1 MARVHII
8 GAGISGLACAVR
20 LARQGRTVSLYE
32 AAAQAGGRCRSY
44 YDSKLERTVDNGNHI
59 LLSANRAALSYL
71 DEIGAAGTL
80 VGPKRAV
87 FPFVDLRS
95 GARWTLRPNRGP
107 IPWWILSSARRVPGT
122 RPGAYV
128 AALSLAFARAE
139 DTVAD
144 RLDPADPLW
153 ERFWEPLT
161 VAALNTAPREAS
173 ARLLWRI
180 LRETFARGE
189 AKARPLMARDGLG
202 ASFVEPALA
211 VLKNAGAELGFNQRL
226 RAIRFAE
233 DLAVGLDFGVRQVTL
248 GAADLLVIALPPN
261 AAAALVP
268 GLAAP
273 RDMGSIVNA
282 HIRLAAAPKPPPGMP
297 DDMPFLGL
305 IGGAAQWL
313 LLRGDVVSLTV
324 SAAETLAE
332 ESNETIAAK
341 LWADT
346 ATALELDPGE
356 VPPIRVIRE
365 RRATI
370 AQTPAALNLR
380 PPAHSKWR
388 NLVLAGD
395 WTDTGYPATI
405 ESAVRSGRRA
415 AELVCGS

>member
-1 MARVHII
+1 MARIHII
-8 GAGISGLACAVR
+8 GAGSSGLACAVR
-20 LARQGRTVSLYE
+20 LVRQGRAVSLYE

-44 YDSKLERTVDNGNHI
+44 YDSKLERTIDNGNHI

-71 DEIGAAGTL
+71 DEIGAGATL
-80 VGPKRAV
+80 VGPGRAV

-95 GARWTLRPNRGP
+95 GARWTLRPNSGP

-122 RPGAYV
+122 RPGAY
-128 AALSLAFARAE
+128 LAGLGLAVARAE

-161 VAALNTAPREAS
+161 VAALNTSPKEAS
-173 ARLLWRI
+173 ARLLWRV

-189 AKARPLMARDGLG
+189 ANARPLMARDGLG

-211 VLKNAGAELGFNQRL
+211 VLRKAGAELGFNQRL

-233 DLAVGLDFGVRQVTL
+233 ELAVGLDFGARQVAL
-248 GAADLLVIALPPN
+248 GAADRLVIALPPS

-268 GLAAP
+268 NLAAP
-273 RDMGSIVNA
+273 RDMRSIVNA
-282 HIRLAAAPKPPPGMP
+282 HIRLAAAPERPPGMP

-305 IGGAAQWL
+305 VGGAAQWL

-324 SAAETLAE
+324 SAAETLAKD
-332 ESNETIAAK
+332 SNETIAAK

-346 ATALELDPGE
+346 AAALDLDPRDA
-356 VPPIRVIRE
+356 PPVRVIRE

-370 AQTPAALNLR
+370 AQTPAALKLR
-380 PPAHSKWR
+380 PPARSNWR

-415 AELVCGS
+415 AQLVCGS